1 MSCRF
6 CSCCANPCVCLPISF
21 TLVTSFVIP
30 RNSPTIAC
38 ICCCRRIMALSFPSS
53 IGASR
58 RRNIKYRPIPCSIT
72 TTRTAIKIC
81 NKLIRYSILHDMAIH
96 ETLKKSIPDALRAHD
111 EVKLRTLRSL
121 VTAMTNEVVAK
132 KRKPD
137 EYLIDDEAL
146 AVIKRAVNQRKDSIE
161 QFEKASR
168 TDLVE
173 AEKLEL
179 ALLESYLPAMM
190 SRDEIL
196 VIAKA
201 KMAELGVSS
210 KADAGKFTGA
220 LMKELKG
227 KADGGDVKAV
237 VDSLLS

>member
-1 MSCRF
+1 MS
-6 CSCCANPCVCLPISF
+6 
-21 TLVTSFVIP
+21 
-30 RNSPTIAC
+30 
-38 ICCCRRIMALSFPSS
+38 
-53 IGASR
+53 
-58 RRNIKYRPIPCSIT
+58 
-72 TTRTAIKIC
+72 
-81 NKLIRYSILHDMAIH
+81 IH
-96 ETLKKSIPDALRAHD
+96 ETLKKSIHDALRAHD
-111 EVKLRTLRSL
+111 EVRLRTLRSL

-137 EYLIDDEAL
+137 EFLNDDETL
-146 AVIKRAVNQRKDSIE
+146 AVIKRSVNQHKDSID
-161 QFEKASR
+161 QFTKASR
-168 TDLVE
+168 MDLVE
-173 AEKLEL
+173 PEQAEL
-179 ALLESYLPAMM
+179 AILEAYLPTMM

-201 KMAELGVSS
+201 KMAELGVSN

>member
-1 MSCRF
+1 
-6 CSCCANPCVCLPISF
+6 
-21 TLVTSFVIP
+21 
-30 RNSPTIAC
+30 
-38 ICCCRRIMALSFPSS
+38 
-53 IGASR
+53 
-58 RRNIKYRPIPCSIT
+58 
-72 TTRTAIKIC
+72 
-81 NKLIRYSILHDMAIH
+81 MAIH

-168 TDLVE
+168 NDLVE
-173 AEKLEL
+173 PEKLEL
-179 ALLESYLPAMM
+179 AILESYLPAMM

-201 KMAELGVSS
+201 KMAELGVSG